1 MGLRGGCWLCHGP
14 APSCRRRPG
23 IQLEGLGQ
31 EAREWGCVEGLGF
44 GSGTVERGEGRNE
57 GNLRQ
62 ASLKGQE
69 EEEGQ
74 SRAAQGASWG
84 AGQRGAWGPLVCV
97 NAAL

>member
-1 MGLRGGCWLCHGP
+1 MGVCGRAGLRVWD
-14 APSCRRRPG
+14 
-23 IQLEGLGQ
+23 
-31 EAREWGCVEGLGF
+31 
-44 GSGTVERGEGRNE
+44 SGERGEGRNE

-97 NAAL
+97 SAAL